1 MRLPISGLL
10 LLLTVLHPVKAGTYK
25 PWDEITED
33 SWIDF
38 FDGNDPNIYPANA
51 ADSVEIASDY
61 PVAFSQ
67 AGGNDKAKGMNALKF
82 VRGGQS
88 DGHLVSA
95 DHRGS
100 FKIRNDG
107 DTNTFTVVLVTVAI
121 DAQRLNDD
129 FGLSLNM
136 EGRPAYRLGPEHFA
150 YCGNPLGR
158 PSGYYRATDPNRE
171 GLTYAFERGM
181 VTVYG
186 VEGLSSGL
194 APRTGNRDR
203 IRI

>member
-158 PSGYYRATDPNRE
+158 HSGYYRATDPNRE